1 MKNWKI
7 FKSWWWHST
16 GFHLPRLFWDGL
28 KSTIKWLP
36 ITWNDRDWDHSYIM
50 YALRFKIKN
59 TADYIEKHN
68 RYIGCERDVERMRLC
83 VRLFD
88 VLEQDIYESE
98 YQDYY
103 DTESSVEDKYFVQ
116 KVLRDDLD
124 SYIKKYPND
133 YRRLPDKDKNSEKKV
148 WIALMM
154 GHYRNKRASDL
165 LFELI
170 KRNIDFW
177 WD

>member
-16 GFHLPRLFWDGL
+16 GFHLHKIIWTG
-28 KSTIKWLP
+28 IKNIVKWMP
-36 ITWNDRDWDHSYIM
+36 IVWEDRDWDHAYIM

-59 TADYIEKHN
+59 TADYIEKHK
-68 RYIGCERDVERMRLC
+68 RYEDWERDVERMRLC

-88 VLEQDIYESE
+88 ALEQDIYESE
-98 YQDYY
+98 YHDYY
-103 DTESSVEDKYFVQ
+103 ETESFV
-116 KVLRDDLD
+116 KEGYYKSTPIRDDLET
-124 SYIKKYPND
+124 YLKKYPNY
-133 YRRLPDKDKNSEKKV
+133 YRRLSNKDKERNV
-148 WIALMM
+148 WAALKIGMA
-154 GHYRNKRASDL
+154 RNQRASDL

-170 KRNIDFW
+170 KRNIYNW

>member
-16 GFHLPRLFWDGL
+16 GFHLPRLFWEGI

-36 ITWNDRDWDHSYIM
+36 ITWNDRDWDHAYIM

-68 RYIGCERDVERMRLC
+68 RYEGCERDVERMRLC

-88 VLEQDIYESE
+88 ALEKDIYEGE
-98 YQDYY
+98 YLDYY
-103 DTESSVEDKYFVQ
+103 ETESHVDEEGYYKSTPI
-116 KVLRDDLD
+116 RDDLET
-124 SYIKKYPND
+124 YLKKYPSY
-133 YRRLPDKDKNSEKKV
+133 YRRLSDKDKERNV
-148 WIALMM
+148 WAALMI
-154 GHYRNKRASDL
+154 GHNRNKKASDL

-170 KRNIDFW
+170 KRNIYHW